1 VGISVLRDRAGSYA
15 EPFSINITKFDG
27 TTVTVSNQ

>member
-1 VGISVLRDRAGSYA
+1 MSVLEDRAASYA
-15 EPFSINITKFDG
+15 ERFSINITKFDG